1 LERYK
6 NGQVQMRKI
15 CCHPYLFDG
24 IEPNNLEDPM
34 PSLIEASG
42 KMIVLDKL
50 LQKLLKE
57 DHKILIFSQFTVM
70 LDILE
75 DYCTYREYPISRI
88 DGSMP
93 L

>member
-1 LERYK
+1 
-6 NGQVQMRKI
+6 
-15 CCHPYLFDG
+15 
-24 IEPNNLEDPM
+24 
-34 PSLIEASG
+34 
-42 KMIVLDKL
+42 
-50 LQKLLKE
+50 LLKE